1 MRSSWRARFPER
13 RPNDGKTLTSAI
25 SGRGLVLV
33 LSTAL
38 VLTMTGFMPVAA
50 VLPAIFADW
59 GLTETEAGWLNGV
72 FFGGYAAGVPL
83 LLPLTDR
90 MDARRVIAGALVLSA
105 LGGFGF
111 AFFADGL
118 YSGIVFRIAAGIGL
132 AGIHFPGMKL
142 ITDRLNG
149 PAQQRGSA
157 VYISMF
163 SIGGAMSFI
172 SAGVVESLLPWKWVF
187 TVSGICAAT
196 ACLLVCVLIPAD
208 RRARTRPDT
217 ALLDF
222 RPVLRNGPA
231 MRYVVAFFGHV
242 WEVFAFRGWSVA
254 LLVFSAS
261 LPGNEQ
267 YSGWNMAILSGATSF
282 LMMPASVGV
291 AELSNRFGRVRVV
304 TLLTAATTG
313 VALLLVLNNTG
324 PFPLV
329 VALMVLYFMAAFGDT
344 ASLAG
349 GIVAASVP
357 EYRGATLAVYALSGF
372 LGGMAGPVSFGIVLD
387 LAGGRASPEAW
398 TVAFCSLVI
407 GAGITAAALHVRRRK
422 STPLGGGSRDTR

>member
-1 MRSSWRARFPER
+1 MRNSLRARSPEQP
-13 RPNDGKTLTSAI
+13 PNDGKSLTLATSE
-25 SGRGLVLV
+25 RGLVAV

-90 MDARRVIAGALVLSA
+90 MDARRVIIGALILCA

-111 AFFADGL
+111 AFLADGL

-142 ITDRLNG
+142 ITDRLDG
-149 PAQQRGSA
+149 PVQQRGSA

-172 SAGVVESLLPWKWVF
+172 SAGVIESLLPWKWVF
-187 TVSGICAAT
+187 TVSGICAVI
-196 ACLLVCVLIPAD
+196 ACSMVYVLIPPD
-208 RRARTRPDT
+208 RRARTRPET

-267 YSGWNMAILSGATSF
+267 YRGWNMAILSGATSF
-282 LMMPASVGV
+282 LMMPASVGI
-291 AELSNRFGRVRVV
+291 AELANRFGRVRVV

-313 VALLLVLNNTG
+313 VVLLLVLNKTG
-324 PFPLV
+324 AFPLIV
-329 VALMVLYFMAAFGDT
+329 VLMVLYFMAAFGDT

-372 LGGMAGPVSFGIVLD
+372 LGGMLGPVTFGIVLD
-387 LAGGRASPEAW
+387 LAGGRAAPEAW
-398 TVAFCSLVI
+398 TLAFCSLIV
-407 GAGITAAALHVRRRK
+407 GAAVTAGALHFRRRTVIA
-422 STPLGGGSRDTR
+422 SGVGSRDT